1 MKNPRL
7 HFLGGCQE
15 VEGACYLL
23 DFNQEKI
30 LIDCGSRQG
39 NKKDF
44 YEENFSFSPSEIKA
58 VLLTHAHLD
67 HSGLLPFLY
76 KKGFRGKIYATP
88 PTKDFVE
95 RLLIDALEIL
105 KEKTEAQ
112 KEKLPYSLKEI
123 EGVMGF
129 FETVEYYQET
139 KISPHLSFIFYNAG
153 HILGS
158 AIVLLKIKKSTKQ
171 EIRLIISG
179 DLGNPYNLL
188 LPEADLLTEGDYCL
202 IESTYGDR
210 LHEEPEKRK
219 DLLEDTIEETIR
231 NRGVLMIPVFALE
244 RTQEIL
250 FELNELVINQRIPQI
265 PIFIDSPLAI
275 ELTSIYQKYLT
286 YFRIEAFK
294 LLGGGRNF
302 FEFPGLIFTRT
313 VEESKAINEVPPPK
327 LILAGAA
334 FSQGGRILHH
344 EKRYLGDP
352 RNTLLIVSYQPS
364 GTLGRQ
370 LLEGTKKVKILGEE
384 IEVKARIVYL
394 SAYSAHADQKML
406 LNWIKPMRFC
416 LKKAFVVQ
424 GEENAAQVLA
434 QKIRDL
440 YGIETEIPNFQQV
453 VELK

>member
-23 DFNQEKI
+23 EVNKEKI
-30 LIDCGSRQG
+30 LVDCGSQEKETFEFHEFPF
-39 NKKDF
+39 N
-44 YEENFSFSPSEIKA
+44 PSQIKA
-58 VLLTHAHLD
+58 VILTHAHLD
-67 HSGLLPFLY
+67 HSGRLPLLY

-95 RLLIDALEIL
+95 KLLLDALKIL
-105 KEKTEAQ
+105 EEKAEREKEQ
-112 KEKLPYSLKEI
+112 LPYSLKEI
-123 EGVMGF
+123 EGVMKL
-129 FETVEYYQET
+129 FETREYYQET
-139 KISPHLSFIFYNAG
+139 EITPHLSFIFYNAG

-158 AIVLLKIKKSTKQ
+158 AIVLVKIKLAKK
-171 EIRLIISG
+171 EISVVFSG

-188 LPEADLLTEGDYCL
+188 LPETDLLTEGDYCL

-210 LHEEPEKRK
+210 VHEEPEKRR
-219 DLLEDTIEETIR
+219 DLLEDVIEETISQ
-231 NRGVLMIPVFALE
+231 RGVLMIPVFALE

-250 FELNELVINQRIPQI
+250 FELNELVVNQRIPQI
-265 PIFIDSPLAI
+265 PIFIDSPLAL

-286 YFRIEAFK
+286 YFRLEAFK
-294 LLGGGRNF
+294 ILGGRNF

-313 VEESKAINEVPPPK
+313 TEESKAINEVPPPK

-344 EKRYLGDP
+344 EKRYLNNP
-352 RNTLLIVSYQPS
+352 SNTLLIVSYQPQ

-370 LLEGTKKVKILGEE
+370 LLEGAKKVKILGEE

-394 SAYSAHADQKML
+394 SSYSAHADQNML
-406 LNWIKPMRFC
+406 LNWIKPLRFR

-424 GEENAAQVLA
+424 GEKIASETLA

-440 YGIETEIPNFQQV
+440 YGIETEVPKFQDV
-453 VELK
+453 YELE